1 MNNDI
6 DNFKKK
12 LIYRSQYRGTRE
24 MDRLIGDFVQ
34 TIIDKLDVI
43 QLKELEKFLDL
54 DDDTLYKLYNNQ
66 LTGKN
71 FVFTEIHKLFI
82 NFKYKK

>member
-43 QLKELEKFLDL
+43 QLKELEKFLEI
-54 DDDTLYKLYNNQ
+54 DDDILYKFYNDDAVEIDLSNSKI
-66 LTGKN
+66 LELFRN
-71 FVFTEIHKLFI
+71 FQYNK
-82 NFKYKK
+82 